1 MEASCLPN
9 TRDAYNTRYIS
20 HQDLPKDPQL
30 FEQLLAATI
39 EAFRLEKV
47 KGVCLEVTLE
57 DYLLLGVAK
66 KLGFSLHHTDRDVIT
81 LQKWLPETKNRLPA
95 YSTHYIG
102 VGGLVIDFE
111 AKKVLVIKE
120 KQGNN
125 TLSWKI
131 PGGLVDSGEYLS
143 EAVER
148 EVREETGVEAR
159 FKGILT
165 LREKRVY
172 NFGRNDI
179 YFVCLLEPVSR
190 DIKMCEV
197 EVAHCKW
204 IDVEEWSAQKF
215 EVQIQQIVCEMAR
228 ELLETYEKSHDSYLE
243 NALVSKEVRVNL
255 PNVKTV
261 HTMYVRPK
269 YSQHEAEPKTP

>member
-1 MEASCLPN
+1 MEATCLPN
-9 TRDAYNTRYIS
+9 TRDVYNTRYIS

-39 EAFRLEKV
+39 EAFRQEKV
-47 KGVCLEVTLE
+47 KGVCLEVSLD
-57 DYLLLGVAK
+57 DYLLLGVTK
-66 KLGFSLHHTDRDVIT
+66 KFGFSLHHTDKDVIT

-148 EVREETGVEAR
+148 EVREETGIEAQ

-204 IDVEEWSAQKF
+204 IDINEWSAQKF

-228 ELLETYEKSHDSYLE
+228 ELLETYEKSRASYLE

-269 YSQHEAEPKTP
+269 YSQHEAEQ

>member
-1 MEASCLPN
+1 MEAVCLPN
-9 TRDAYNTRYIS
+9 TRDVYNTRYIS
-20 HQDLPKDPQL
+20 HQDLPKDPQQ
-30 FEQLLAATI
+30 FEKLLAETV
-39 EAFRLEKV
+39 EVLRQEKV
-47 KGVCLEVTLE
+47 KGVCLEVHFD

-66 KLGFSLHHTDRDVIT
+66 KLGFTLHHTDKDVIM

-111 AKKVLVIKE
+111 TRKVLVIKE

-148 EVREETGVEAR
+148 EVREETGVEAK

-179 YFVCLLEPVSR
+179 YFVCLLEPTSK
-190 DIKMCEV
+190 DINMCEV

-204 IDVEEWSAQKF
+204 IDIDEWSAQKF
-215 EVQIQQIVCEMAR
+215 EVQIQQIVCEMAK
-228 ELLETYEKSHDSYLE
+228 ELLETYEKSRESYLE
-243 NALVSKEVRVNL
+243 NALISKEVRVNL

-269 YSQHEAEPKTP
+269 YSHHEAEQ

>member
-66 KLGFSLHHTDRDVIT
+66 KLGFSLHHTDKDVIT

>member
-1 MEASCLPN
+1 MEPVCLPN

-20 HQDLPKDPQL
+20 HHDLPKDPQQ
-30 FEQLLAATI
+30 FETLLKATV
-39 EAFRLEKV
+39 EVFQQEKV
-47 KGVCLEVTLE
+47 KGVCL
-57 DYLLLGVAK
+57 DIHFDDFMLLGVAK
-66 KLGFSLHHTDRDVIT
+66 NHGFTLHHTDKEVIT
-81 LQKWLPETKNRLPA
+81 LQRWLPETKNRLPA

-111 AKKVLVIKE
+111 ARKVLVIKE

-148 EVREETGVEAR
+148 EVREETGIEAK

-179 YFVCLLEPVSR
+179 YFVCLLEPISK
-190 DIKMCEV
+190 DINMCEV

-204 IDVEEWSAQKF
+204 IDIEEWSSQKF
-215 EVQIQQIVCEMAR
+215 EVQIQQIICEMAR
-228 ELLETYEKSHDSYLE
+228 ELLETYEKSRDSYLE
-243 NALVSKEVRVNL
+243 NVLISKEVKVNL

-269 YSQHEAEPKTP
+269 YSYHEAEQ